1 MENFANLS
9 REFLELTGTALT
21 EDQLNAAHRYADLL
35 VEWNQKISLTS
46 ITDSEGIRIKHF
58 LDSFS
63 CRQVMDGTAV
73 NRVIDVGTGAGF
85 PGLPLKLLYPQMHL
99 SLVDSVAKKTSFLTD
114 AVKKLQLSDVTV
126 ITERA
131 EVLGQMSLHREEYD
145 WALARAVAGMQ
156 VLVEYLLPL
165 VKVGGY
171 LLAQKGETAEM
182 ELSEAE
188 TAIQTLGGETH
199 SITEVNLPGVGD
211 QRFLVV
217 IKKVIPTPGK
227 FPRRVG
233 IPSKRPL

>member
-9 REFLELTGTALT
+9 SEFLDLTGNALT
-21 EDQLNAAHRYADLL
+21 EDQFNAAHRHADLL

-46 ITDSEGIRIKHF
+46 ITDADEIRIKHF

-63 CRQVMDGTAV
+63 CHLAMDATPI

-99 SLVDSVAKKTSFLTD
+99 TLVDSVAKKTAFLSEV
-114 AVKKLQLSDVTV
+114 VKNLQLKDVAV

-131 EVLGQMSLHREEYD
+131 ESLGQMPTHREQYD
-145 WALARAVAGMQ
+145 WALARAVAGLP

-171 LLAQKGETAEM
+171 LLAQKGGTAEK

-188 TAIQTLGGETH
+188 TAIQTLGGEPH
-199 SITEVNLPGVGD
+199 SISEVKLPGVGD

-217 IKKVIPTPGK
+217 VQKVMPTPNQ

-233 IPSKRPL
+233 IPAKRPL